1 MGMFAEMYGE
11 LSANEQALF
20 SETVNKL
27 LVEGIIWY
35 EDANKTSLYTFLRRH
50 EELVKD
56 YLSLAGWQLTWY
68 EQQRIYQVTH
78 RDGAHRRQLSSATTI
93 CLLLLRLLYAE
104 QQEANTLRL
113 TKYPAITLGDLYR
126 RYQELPNAKSRWR
139 KNFED
144 ALRQL
149 ARLNLLRLVGG
160 GSLRLSNPQQVI
172 ELLPTL
178 EVIVPAGNA
187 QHVAERL
194 SAYGPSA
201 SEEEAEE
208 NEL

>member
-1 MGMFAEMYGE
+1 MSMFADTYGE
-11 LSANEQALF
+11 LPAHEQALF
-20 SETVNKL
+20 AETVNKL
-27 LVEGIIWY
+27 LTEGMIWY
-35 EDANKTSLYTFLRRH
+35 EDAGKTALYAFLRRH
-50 EELVKD
+50 GEVVKE
-56 YLSLAGWQLTWY
+56 YLSLAGWQLTWH

-78 RDGAHRRQLSSATTI
+78 RDGAHRRQLSSPTTI

-126 RYQELPNAKSRWR
+126 RYQELPNARPRWR
-139 KNFED
+139 QHFEN

-178 EVIVPAGNA
+178 EVIVPAGHA
-187 QHVAERL
+187 QQVAERL
-194 SAYGPSA
+194 SAYGSGGN
-201 SEEEAEE
+201 AEE
-208 NEL
+208 TEDDEL